1 VKLSQ
6 HYAGATS
13 QGGPISFDIVDGQA
27 VTNIMFTAD
36 APPRNPGD
44 PGLADAP
51 VAISGFFPIDG
62 RFGGTVRTQQ
72 TTVELVGWLDGSD
85 VIQGTLCVD
94 VVLVYRGTPR
104 RCSSGPVSWSATL
117 VPPAY

>member
-1 VKLSQ
+1 V
-6 HYAGATS
+6 
-13 QGGPISFDIVDGQA
+13 VDGQV

-36 APPRNPGD
+36 ARPQSAGD

-51 VAISGFFPIDG
+51 VAISGLFPVEADG
-62 RFGGTVRTQQ
+62 RFGGTVRTPQ
-72 TTVELVGWLDGSD
+72 TTVELTGVLSGPD
-85 VIQGTLCVD
+85 VVRGTFCVD

>member
-1 VKLSQ
+1 
-6 HYAGATS
+6 
-13 QGGPISFDIVDGQA
+13 
-27 VTNIMFTAD
+27 MFAAD
-36 APPRNPGD
+36 AGPHSTGD
-44 PGLADAP
+44 PGLTDAP
-51 VAISGFFPIDG
+51 VAISGLFPVEADG

-72 TTVELVGWLDGSD
+72 TTVELAGALSGSD
-85 VIQGTLCVD
+85 DVQGTLCID